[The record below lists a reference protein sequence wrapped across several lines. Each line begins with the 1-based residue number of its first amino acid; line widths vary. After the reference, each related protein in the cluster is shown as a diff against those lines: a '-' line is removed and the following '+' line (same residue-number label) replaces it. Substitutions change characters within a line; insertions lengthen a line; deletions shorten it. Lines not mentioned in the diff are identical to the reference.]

1 MIKTAIA
8 AAVLVAAALTPIG
21 TDAIAAASPSVPA
34 PNRMDSAACTR
45 ILDMIQVD
53 VQTGA
58 KDSSRLRELYN
69 RECR

>member
-1 MIKTAIA
+1 
-8 AAVLVAAALTPIG
+8 
-21 TDAIAAASPSVPA
+21 
-34 PNRMDSAACTR
+34 MDNAACAR

-53 VQTGA
+53 VQTGT